1 MQNIEGLEKAE
12 LEKLLKDLKTY
23 QDLIKKV

>member
-12 LEKLLKDLKTY
+12 LENLLKDLKVY
-23 QDLIKKV
+23 KDLIKKV